1 LNQNI
6 FLIGFMGSGKSHW
19 GHIWALEHGYT
30 FYDLD
35 TEIEKA
41 FELSVEEIFEK
52 HGEEKFRELERY
64 HLRKFEK
71 KKKYLLSCG
80 GGTPCFFDN
89 LEWMKE
95 HGEIIY
101 LKASPE
107 YILDRVMD
115 ETTKRPL
122 LKEVNPA
129 ELLFFIQKKLKERE
143 PVYLKA
149 NHILEVEKLQ
159 NDSLNFIKENNKKNE
174 LIKPAE
180 VDTQHSK
187 EKEKLKNNQTEKEN
201 KTSFAEEK
209 SKKESK

>member
-1 LNQNI
+1 
-6 FLIGFMGSGKSHW
+6 MGSGKSHW
-19 GHIWALEHGYT
+19 GHVWALEHGYT

-41 FELSVEEIFEK
+41 FEMSVEEIFEK

-89 LEWMKE
+89 LQWMNE
-95 HGEIIY
+95 HGEIVY

-115 ETTKRPL
+115 ETSKRPL

-149 NHILEVEKLQ
+149 THILEVEKLQ
-159 NDSLNFIKENNKKNE
+159 NDSLNFLEEKGKKTESIK
-174 LIKPAE
+174 
-180 VDTQHSK
+180 
-187 EKEKLKNNQTEKEN
+187 TEKEL
-201 KTSFAEEK
+201 KSSFTIKKA
-209 SKKESK
+209 SKET

>member
-1 LNQNI
+1 
-6 FLIGFMGSGKSHW
+6 MGSGKSYW

-41 FELSVEEIFEK
+41 FEMRVEEIFEK

-89 LEWMKE
+89 LDWMKQ

-107 YILDRVMD
+107 YILARVMD
-115 ETTKRPL
+115 ETSKRPL

-149 NHILEVEKLQ
+149 DYILEVEELQ
-159 NDSLNFIKENNKKNE
+159 NDSLNFLKENNKTE
-174 LIKPAE
+174 VETKPTE
-180 VDTQHSK
+180 VNNVDSKKK
-187 EKEKLKNNQTEKEN
+187 EKPNNSKTEKKLKS
-201 KTSFAEEK
+201 SFTGIK
-209 SKKESK
+209 IKKDSKLNE